1 MKLTGRGIG
10 WLIAGAL
17 VCASSIE
24 TDNIPGTVGTFA
36 IGLVFVA
43 VYFIKQRCDPCGIGW
58 FIAGGIFLAFS
69 LEELLTVLGGFIS
82 RFPTPSDNLSNMLIG
97 FIVALALLY
106 VFYRKNR
113 DELQDVAEVIGDE
126 DYYEPS
132 YQEEVTEETVVEEIR
147 QTVTTESVVKP
158 GPATKQDETDSILEF
173 EVIDG
178 D

>member
-43 VYFIKQRCDPCGIGW
+43 VYFIKQRFDPCGIGW

-82 RFPTPSDNLSNMLIG
+82 RFPTPSDDLSNTLIG

-106 VFYRKNR
+106 IFYRKNR
-113 DELQDVAEVIGDE
+113 DELRYVAEVIGDE

-132 YQEEVTEETVVEEIR
+132 YREEVTEETVVEEIS
-147 QTVTTESVVKP
+147 QTVTAGSVEKP
-158 GPATKQDETDSILEF
+158 DTAAKQEETDTILEF
-173 EVIDG
+173 EITDG